1 MERKDIIQ
9 AIQEGLLKTMLTN
22 HDLKAT
28 DRNPTAGNM
37 LLAFNSFQDFF
48 DDFKKQWPLPRYSH
62 VDKLFA
68 ALIEVYFVWQLKSFL
83 NPQKGD
89 DDETWRQDIKEATKG
104 IEAELVQILKTKY
117 PHICAEIE
125 EKRNAQ
131 PNSPIF

>member
-1 MERKDIIQ
+1 MAFDDF
-9 AIQEGLLKTMLTN
+9 QE
-22 HDLKAT
+22 
-28 DRNPTAGNM
+28 
-37 LLAFNSFQDFF
+37 FY

-68 ALIEVYFVWQLKSFL
+68 ALIQVYFVWQLKPFL

-125 EKRNAQ
+125 EKRNAH
-131 PNSPIF
+131 PNSPFF